1 MKQKETLLTDMEEK
15 VKRSNVYLVR
25 VTQGKERLGRAIL
38 EDILLRISRVMKDNT
53 MESGSLVYPT
63 LEKLQEI
70 YNKHIVKSQNIKG

>member
-1 MKQKETLLTDMEEK
+1 MEEK